1 MVINNFDTTRAA
13 SIRPTKANTP
23 LIVDSN
29 AVLAR
34 TIALECLKMIAGW
47 NPQIIK
53 PISDFK
59 LSKFSPCDLGNIDE
73 LPDTMAF

>member
-1 MVINNFDTTRAA
+1 MVINNFDTVRAA
-13 SIRPTKANTP
+13 ICPTEANTP

-29 AVLAR
+29 AVLTR

-53 PISDFK
+53 PISDFE
-59 LSKFSPCDLGNIDE
+59 LSEFSPCDLGNVHE
-73 LPDTMAF
+73 FHDTMAF

>member
-1 MVINNFDTTRAA
+1 MIINNFDTVRS

-29 AVLAR
+29 AVLTR
-34 TIALECLKMIAGW
+34 TIALECFKMIAGW
-47 NPQIIK
+47 NLQIFK
-53 PISDFK
+53 PISNFK
-59 LSKFSPCDLGNIDE
+59 LSEFSSCNLGNVHE